1 MEEDKE
7 NKKILSQRISTLEF
21 LKELSIKINY

>member
-7 NKKILSQRISTLEF
+7 NKKILSQRIIILEF
-21 LKELSIKINY
+21 LKELSIKIND